1 MAGRMIF
8 SFFIIG
14 VCCCSLLGFAA
25 SKIPQEEADALREI
39 TTALGAQFWDFNE
52 DTCEIRKFGV
62 TLDPPKGAY
71 TSTINCS
78 CNVGNDTF
86 CHVIAVVLK
95 GYSLPGILPP
105 QLAKLQYLQK
115 VDFSLNFLTGT
126 IPAEW
131 ASLQLT
137 YIALLVNR
145 LSGELPKMLG
155 NITSLTYLCLEAN
168 QFSGTIPPEL
178 GNLTNLQIL
187 MLSSNNLTG
196 SLPISL
202 AGLTN
207 LTDFRINDNNFNGTI
222 PTFITNWKHLTR
234 LELHASGLE
243 GPIPTEIS
251 TLSQMTILRIS
262 DINGPGQTIPVL
274 SNMTSLQLLV
284 MRSCNLSGEIPSY
297 LWTLDTLEML
307 DVSFNKLVGRIPP
320 GVTFQRL
327 RFIFLSGNLLSGPVP
342 NSVLKDGVSLDLSY
356 NNFTR
361 QTSLQPACQNDMNLN
376 LNLFRSSS
384 PMNDLSRVIPCLD
397 DFHCHSY
404 SNCLHVNCGGE
415 DIKTVD
421 YQSRFLYQGDGNV
434 SGGTAKYYL
443 NPDQYWGFS
452 STGDFMDDNDYQ
464 NLHYTVSLQSTNPNL
479 TALDSTARTSPISL
493 SYFHYCLENGNYTV
507 TLHFAEIEF
516 TNDRAYDSLGRRV
529 FNIYIQDKLVYEN
542 FDIELVA
549 GGALRSVVDV
559 FNVTVTD
566 NILDIRLYFVGK
578 GTTRIPRRGVYGP
591 LISAISVVS
600 DTKVCSSSKKGS
612 KVQIAV
618 GVGVGAAA
626 VFILAALLF
635 LWWKCN
641 PSRKAALGKNSGMAS
656 VDQQTAIFTLKQI
669 KEVTNNFSPAN
680 KIGEGGFGPVFK
692 ACHKQKTGGL
702 LELMDENLKDEVDPE
717 EIDLFVKIAILCTN
731 VSPSVRPTMSEVV
744 KMLEGEIPIPE
755 VIPTN
760 YTEDL
765 RFTAVRDLL
774 RPGRNQDYT
783 GSQTRMLNSLGSSFA
798 YSQQFIEILPELRQ
812 QVVL

>member
-155 NITSLTYLCLEAN
+155 NITSLTYLV
-168 QFSGTIPPEL
+168 
-178 GNLTNLQIL
+178 
-187 MLSSNNLTG
+187 LSSNNLTG
-196 SLPISL
+196 SFPISL

-251 TLSQMTILRIS
+251 TLSQMTIMKIS

-356 NNFTR
+356 NNFIR
-361 QTSLQPACQNDMNLN
+361 QTSLQPTCQKDMNLN

-384 PMNDLSRVIPCLD
+384 PVNDLSRVIPCLD

-421 YQSRFLYQGDGNV
+421 YQSRFLYQGDGN
-434 SGGTAKYYL
+434 
-443 NPDQYWGFS
+443 
-452 STGDFMDDNDYQ
+452 
-464 NLHYTVSLQSTNPNL
+464 
-479 TALDSTARTSPISL
+479 
-493 SYFHYCLENGNYTV
+493 
-507 TLHFAEIEF
+507 
-516 TNDRAYDSLGRRV
+516 
-529 FNIYIQDKLVYEN
+529 DKLVYKN

-566 NILDIRLYFVGK
+566 NILDIRLYFAGK

-641 PSRKAALGKNSGMAS
+641 PSRKAALGKNPGMAS

-669 KEVTNNFSPAN
+669 KEATNNFSPAN

-702 LELMDENLKDEVDPE
+702 LELMDKNLKDEVDPE